1 MKYDIE
7 SIMNRKRNAQKVR
20 IVLIVIFIIIL
31 YNVILVG
38 ITSIDNE
45 KSLSLFGY
53 QAYIIT
59 SDSMKPEINSGDV
72 VVIKQCNEEE
82 LSTDD
87 IITFEK
93 NGKINTHRIIN
104 IINENGKVEYITKGD
119 NNSIEDQER
128 IEFSNV
134 RGKMTIKIPYLG
146 NVIMFLQ
153 NQMIILIMVLILL
166 LLLLYKVIIDERKE
180 NRRRKREI
188 EKEKNR

>member
-7 SIMNRKRNAQKVR
+7 SIMNRKKTVQRIR

-38 ITSIDNE
+38 ISSIDNE
-45 KSLSLFGY
+45 ESLNLFGY

-59 SDSMKPEINSGDV
+59 SNSMEPEINNGDV
-72 VVIKQCNEEE
+72 VIVRQCKEED
-82 LSTDD
+82 LNIND
-87 IITFEK
+87 IITFDK
-93 NGKINTHRIIN
+93 DGRINTHRITN
-104 IINENGKVEYITKGD
+104 IINEEGKVKYITKGD
-119 NNSIEDQER
+119 NNSIEDQEK
-128 IEFSNV
+128 IEFSNIK
-134 RGKMTIKIPYLG
+134 GKMTIKIPYLG
-146 NVIMFLQ
+146 NVIMFIQ
-153 NQMIILIMVLILL
+153 NQMIILIIVLILL